1 MVDLRNRSNLK
12 ERKPAGDFS
21 SRRRFVLVFMMSC
34 MIILVARA
42 VDLQVISKK
51 YLKDQGD
58 MRHVDE
64 VSVSAYRGMITD
76 RTGAPLAISSPVQTV
91 SVSPKQLN
99 AIDKNQLK
107 ALEKKLRK
115 SQQGHALTG
124 VQKAEVL
131 AVYEKDKVLKVKQML
146 KILGLPASEANKL
159 LNKTSK
165 FAYLAQ
171 RINPII
177 ADQVKALELPGVNV
191 EQGFK
196 RFYPTGE
203 VSGHLIGFTDV
214 NDVGQEGL
222 ERSYENFL
230 KGLSGSKRVI
240 RDGQRQVIADIENIK
255 EPVAGKTLEL
265 SIDQRIQYL
274 AYRELQTAVETHKAK
289 SGSIVVLDAKS
300 GEVLAAA
307 NQPSFNPNTKTNL
320 KENLYRNRAITN
332 IFEPG
337 STVKPFV
344 VAAAMDG
351 GYIRPNELFETH
363 GIFPIG
369 THMVRDV
376 HNYGTLDATG
386 VLKKS
391 SNVGVAKMALKM
403 PPEYF
408 WDTYHKL
415 GFGVSPGSGFPSEAS
430 GSLLDHRRWRDFD
443 RATMSFGYGLSVS
456 ALQLARSYTAL
467 ADDGIL
473 HSISLLKRDEDI
485 DSKRVFTAKT
495 AKKVRAMLE
504 TVISKD
510 GTAYEARVDGY
521 RVAGKTGT
529 VKKAGS
535 GGYSEKT
542 YFAVFAGMA
551 PASHPRLII
560 VVMIDEPSAG
570 DYYGGLV
577 SAPVFSKVMAGAL
590 RIMEVAPDEEHT
602 MPILLTK
609 KGVIRPHAAE

>member
-1 MVDLRNRSNLK
+1 MVDLRNRTSYK
-12 ERKPAGDFS
+12 EHKPTGDFS
-21 SRRRFVLVFMMSC
+21 SRRKFVIAFMMGC
-34 MIILVARA
+34 MVVLVARA

-51 YLKDQGD
+51 YLKEQGD

-64 VSVSAYRGMITD
+64 VAVSAYRGMITD

-91 SVSPKQLN
+91 SVSPRQLN
-99 AIDKNQLK
+99 AIDKNQIK
-107 ALEKKLRK
+107 VLEKKLRK
-115 SQQGHALTG
+115 SQEGRPLTEEQKSAVLTG
-124 VQKAEVL
+124 
-131 AVYEKDKVLKVKQML
+131 YDKDKAVKVRQML
-146 KILGLPASEANKL
+146 KILGLPPSRASEL
-159 LNKTSK
+159 LDKGSK

-171 RINPII
+171 QINPVI
-177 ADQVKALELPGVNV
+177 ADQVRDLELPGVNV

-196 RFYPTGE
+196 RFYPAGE

-222 ERSYENFL
+222 ERSYENLL
-230 KGLSGSKRVI
+230 KGMPGSKRVI
-240 RDGQRQVIADIENIK
+240 RDGQRQVIADVENIK
-255 EPVAGKTLEL
+255 EPVPGKTLEL

-274 AYRELQTAVETHKAK
+274 AYRELQAAVTLHKAK
-289 SGSIVVLDAKS
+289 SGSVVVLDAKS
-300 GEVLAAA
+300 GEVLAAV
-307 NQPSFNPNTKTNL
+307 NQPSFNPNIKSNL
-320 KENLYRNRAITN
+320 KEALYRNRAITY

-344 VAAAMDG
+344 VAAALQG
-351 GYIRPNELFETH
+351 GYIRAGDFFETH
-363 GIFPIG
+363 GIFPVG
-369 THMVRDV
+369 KHMVRDV

-391 SNVGVAKMALKM
+391 SNIGVAKMALKM

-408 WDTYHKL
+408 WETYHKL
-415 GFGVSPGSGFPSEAS
+415 GFGVSPGSGFPGEAS

-467 ADDGIL
+467 ADNGIL
-473 HSISLLKRDEDI
+473 HSVSLLKREEDI
-485 DSKRVFTAKT
+485 DAKRVFSSKT

-504 TVISKD
+504 TVISKE

-551 PASHPRLII
+551 PASNPRLIT

-590 RIMEVAPDEEHT
+590 RIMDVAPDEEHT

-609 KGVIRPHAAE
+609 KGVVRPHDAE